1 MSTSK
6 HSVGTGSCLCGDIRW
21 EVSGALREMSHCHCL
36 MCRKAHGT
44 AFVTY
49 ALSTPEDFRWLSGEQ
64 SIRHFASSTSFTRPF
79 CGRCGS
85 TVADS
90 WDSSGEVVLPI
101 GSLEGDF
108 KERPLYHIFVA
119 SAAPWH
125 EISDDLPRYAG
136 VEPGNDGPELFE
148 PEEIRREEGDV
159 CGSCLCSGVAY
170 AIDGELMGLVNCHCS
185 RCRRARSAVHAGNG
199 FTALANFRWR
209 RGEDLL
215 RDYPVPGANG
225 FGQTFCGTCSSPMPR
240 ANREHDRV
248 VVPAGSLDVD
258 PVAREAVHIYC
269 GSKAT
274 WFDITD
280 ELPRFDEA
288 AG

>member
-125 EISDDLPRYAG
+125 EITLAEYAIRLCINDHSCVNSAAQYAG
-136 VEPGNDGPELFE
+136 LAALTGPQ
-148 PEEIRREEGDV
+148 D
-159 CGSCLCSGVAY
+159 
-170 AIDGELMGLVNCHCS
+170 
-185 RCRRARSAVHAGNG
+185 AVHEMVAA
-199 FTALANFRWR
+199 FDER
-209 RGEDLL
+209 RRIIVAELNQTPRISRKDAAAKMASLL
-215 RDYPVPGANG
+215 R
-225 FGQTFCGTCSSPMPR
+225 
-240 ANREHDRV
+240 
-248 VVPAGSLDVD
+248 
-258 PVAREAVHIYC
+258 
-269 GSKAT
+269 
-274 WFDITD
+274 
-280 ELPRFDEA
+280 
-288 AG
+288 